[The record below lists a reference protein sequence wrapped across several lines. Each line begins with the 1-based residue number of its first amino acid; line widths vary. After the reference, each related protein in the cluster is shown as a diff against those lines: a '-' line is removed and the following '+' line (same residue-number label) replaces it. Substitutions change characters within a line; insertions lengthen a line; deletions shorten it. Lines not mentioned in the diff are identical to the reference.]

1 MCAQIWVS
9 ILWKALDAQPLTE
22 GQPLWY
28 PLDFTGV
35 TVQMR
40 KVSGMKIERTAGC
53 ILFFSFLHRI

>member
-9 ILWKALDAQPLTE
+9 LLWKALDAQPLTE

-40 KVSGMKIERTAGC
+40 KVSSIKIERTAGC
-53 ILFFSFLHRI
+53 ILFFSFFA

>member
-40 KVSGMKIERTAGC
+40 KVSGMKIERIEEC
-53 ILFFSFLHRI
+53 QWHEN

>member
-1 MCAQIWVS
+1 MCARIWVS

-40 KVSGMKIERTAGC
+40 KVSGMKIERIAPVY
-53 ILFFSFLHRI
+53 FF